1 MADIERAKEFY
12 GRLGWRLDQTPPGVV
27 HFTPHGSACSVQFGT
42 GLTSAAPGSGKGYLS
57 VPDIEP
63 PAPRCSP
70 PVSKSMLSF
79 IPGTD
84 APVEGL
90 APERRSYFSRA
101 AFRDPDGNTWLL
113 QEVTTRLP
121 GGVEPGPA
129 PFTSRTDLA
138 SALQRAAA
146 AHGPD
151 AVRGYPALRH
161 TGDVLGPDVL
171 ACDERLRAAQRVE
184 TELLSGR
191 SAPATAQD
199 RGARLL
205 TTAVRQALNAKRWGP
220 LGGRGQ

>member
-1 MADIERAKEFY
+1 MLGPVRHRPDV
-12 GRLGWRLDQTPPGVV
+12 GRTPLGQE
-27 HFTPHGSACSVQFGT
+27 
-42 GLTSAAPGSGKGYLS
+42 YLI
-57 VPDIEP
+57 VPDIDAARTALLAAGVEVD
-63 PAPRCSP
+63 AVFHPRP
-70 PVSKSMLSF
+70 
-79 IPGTD
+79 D
-84 APVEGL
+84 ASVEGL
-90 APERRSYFSRA
+90 DPERRSYFSRA
-101 AFRDPDGNTWLL
+101 TFRDPDGNTWLL

-121 GGVEPGPA
+121 GGVEPGPV

-138 SALQRAAA
+138 SALRRAAA

-151 AVRGYPALRH
+151 AVRGYPVLRH

-171 ACDERLRAAQRVE
+171 VGDERLRAAQRVE

-191 SAPATAQD
+191 SDPATAQD